1 MGAKHAM
8 AIRKILHY
16 PDKRLRIPG
25 ERVTDFGPELQTLI
39 DDMAETMYA
48 APGVGL
54 AATQIG
60 EAKQLFIVDVS
71 SGEGPSDL
79 RVFVNPEIVRADGEV
94 DWEEGCLSFP
104 GVHQDIRRAERVKV
118 RAQDRHGEWF
128 EIEADE
134 LMAIALQHE
143 FDHLQGK
150 LMIDHLSALKR
161 RIVHRAMQKRAAQHG
176 AAAE

>member
-1 MGAKHAM
+1 M

-25 ERVTDFGPELQTLI
+25 EKVTDFGPELQKLI

-60 EAKQLFIVDVS
+60 ESKQLFIVDVS
-71 SGEGPSDL
+71 DGEGPSEL
-79 RVFVNPEIVRADGEV
+79 RVFVNPEFVKTEGKLE
-94 DWEEGCLSFP
+94 WEEGCLSFP
-104 GVHQDIRRAERVKV
+104 GLHLDVTRAERVKM

-128 EIEADE
+128 EVEAADE
-134 LMAIALQHE
+134 LLAVALQHE

-150 LMIDHLSALKR
+150 LMIDHLSPLKR
-161 RIVHRAMQKRAAQHG
+161 RIVHRQLQKRATQNG
-176 AAAE
+176 ASVE

>member
-1 MGAKHAM
+1 M

-25 ERVTDFGPELQTLI
+25 EPVTDFGPALQQLI

-60 EAKQLFIVDVS
+60 ESKRLFIVDVS

-79 RVFVNPEIVRADGEV
+79 RIFINPEFVKTEGKIE
-94 DWEEGCLSFP
+94 WEEGCLSFP
-104 GVHQDIRRAERVKV
+104 GVHSDVTRAERVKM
-118 RAQDRHGEWF
+118 RAQDRQGVWF

-143 FDHLQGK
+143 FDHLVGK
-150 LMIDHLSALKR
+150 LMIDHLSPLKR
-161 RIVHRAMQKRAAQHG
+161 RLVHRAMQKRAAHNGEATQ
-176 AAAE
+176 

>member
-1 MGAKHAM
+1 M

-16 PDKRLRIPG
+16 PDKRLRVPG
-25 ERVTDFGPELQTLI
+25 EPVTDFGAELQTLI

-60 EAKQLFIVDVS
+60 EAKRLFIVDVS
-71 SGEGPSDL
+71 SGDGPSDL
-79 RVFVNPEIVRADGEV
+79 RVFINPEFIKTEGKIE
-94 DWEEGCLSFP
+94 WEEGCLSFP
-104 GVHQDIRRAERVKV
+104 GIHSDITRAEKVKL
-118 RAQDRHGEWF
+118 RAQDRHGKWF
-128 EIEADE
+128 EIDADE

-143 FDHLQGK
+143 YDHLEGK
-150 LMIDHLSALKR
+150 LMIDHLSPLKR
-161 RIVHRAMQKRAAQHG
+161 RIVHRAMQKRASERGG

>member
-1 MGAKHAM
+1 M

-16 PDKRLRIPG
+16 PDKRLRTPG
-25 ERVTDFGPELQTLI
+25 EPVTDFGPALQELI

-60 EAKQLFIVDVS
+60 VSKQLFIIDVS
-71 SGEGPSDL
+71 DSEGPSEL
-79 RVFVNPEIVRADGEV
+79 RVFINTQIVALEDEV

-104 GVHQDIRRAERVKV
+104 GVHQDIRRAARVKV

-128 EIEADE
+128 ELEADE
-134 LMAIALQHE
+134 LLAVAIQHE
-143 FDHLQGK
+143 HDHILGK
-150 LMIDHLSALKR
+150 LMIDHLSPLRR
-161 RIVHRAMQKRAAQHG
+161 RIVHRAMQKRAASRE
-176 AAAE
+176 AAE

>member
-1 MGAKHAM
+1 M

-25 ERVTDFGPELQTLI
+25 APVTDFGAELQALI

-60 EAKQLFIVDVS
+60 EAKRLFIVDVS
-71 SGEGPSDL
+71 SGDGPSDL
-79 RVFVNPEIVRADGEV
+79 RVFVNPEFIKTEGKIE
-94 DWEEGCLSFP
+94 WEEGCLSFP
-104 GVHQDIRRAERVKV
+104 GIHSDITRAERVKL
-118 RAQDRHGEWF
+118 RAQDRHGKWF
-128 EIEADE
+128 EIDADE

-143 FDHLQGK
+143 FDHLEGK
-150 LMIDHLSALKR
+150 LMIDHLSPLKR
-161 RIVHRAMQKRAAQHG
+161 RIVHRAMQKRASERGG

>member
-1 MGAKHAM
+1 M

-16 PDKRLRIPG
+16 PDKRLRVPG
-25 ERVTDFGPELQTLI
+25 ELVTDFGPELQALI

-60 EAKQLFIVDVS
+60 VSKRLFIVDVS
-71 SGEGPSDL
+71 DGEGPNDL
-79 RVFVNPEIVRADGEV
+79 RIFINPEIISTDGKV

-104 GVHQDIRRAERVKV
+104 GVHQDITRAERVTV
-118 RAQDRHGEWF
+118 RAQDRHGAFF
-128 EIEADE
+128 ELSADG

-143 FDHLQGK
+143 KDHLDGK

-161 RIVHRAMQKRAAQHG
+161 RIVHRAMQKRAHQAG
-176 AAAE
+176 EAAE

>member
-1 MGAKHAM
+1 M

-16 PDKRLRIPG
+16 PDKRLRNPG
-25 ERVTDFGPELQTLI
+25 LPVTDFGPELQQLI

-60 EAKQLFIVDVS
+60 ELKQLFIVDVS
-71 SGEGPSDL
+71 SGDEGSDL
-79 RVFVNPEIVRADGEV
+79 RVFINPSFVKRDGEI

-104 GVHQDIRRAERVKV
+104 GVHEDVTRAERVTM
-118 RAQDRHGEWF
+118 RAQDRHGQWF
-128 EIEADE
+128 EIDADG

-150 LMIDHLSALKR
+150 LMIDHLSPLKR
-161 RIVHRAMQKRAAQHG
+161 RIVHRAMQKRAAHSG

>member
-1 MGAKHAM
+1 M

-25 ERVTDFGPELQTLI
+25 EPVTDFGPALQTLI

-60 EAKQLFIVDVS
+60 EAKQLFIIDVS

-79 RVFVNPEIVRADGEV
+79 RIFINPEFVKTEGKIE
-94 DWEEGCLSFP
+94 WEEGCLSFP
-104 GVHQDIRRAERVKV
+104 GIHSDVTRAERVKM
-118 RAQDRHGEWF
+118 RAQDRHGKSF

-143 FDHLQGK
+143 FDHLHGK
-150 LMIDHLSALKR
+150 LMIDHLSPLKR
-161 RIVHRAMQKRAAQHG
+161 RIVHRAMQKRASERG

>member
-1 MGAKHAM
+1 M

-16 PDKRLRIPG
+16 PDKRLRVPG
-25 ERVTDFGPELQTLI
+25 EKVTDFGPELQTLI

-71 SGEGPSDL
+71 SGEGPSEL
-79 RVFVNPEIVRADGEV
+79 QVFVNPEFVKTEGKI

-104 GVHQDIRRAERVKV
+104 GVHLDVTRAEKVKLK
-118 RAQDRHGEWF
+118 AQDRHGVWF
-128 EIEADE
+128 EVEADE
-134 LMAIALQHE
+134 LLAIALQHE

-150 LMIDHLSALKR
+150 LMIDHLSPLKR
-161 RIVHRAMQKRAAQHG
+161 RIVHRQMQKRATQSG
-176 AAAE
+176 ASPE

>member
-1 MGAKHAM
+1 M

-25 ERVTDFGPELQTLI
+25 EPVTDFGAELQGLI

-60 EAKQLFIVDVS
+60 EAKRLFIVDVS
-71 SGEGPSDL
+71 SGDGPSDL
-79 RVFVNPEIVRADGEV
+79 RVFVNPEFIKTEGKIE
-94 DWEEGCLSFP
+94 WEEGCLSFP
-104 GVHQDIRRAERVKV
+104 GIHSDITRAERVKL
-118 RAQDRHGEWF
+118 RAQDRHGKWF
-128 EIEADE
+128 EIDADE

-143 FDHLQGK
+143 FDHLEGK
-150 LMIDHLSALKR
+150 LMIDHLSPLKR
-161 RIVHRAMQKRAAQHG
+161 RIVHRAMQKRASERGG

>member
-1 MGAKHAM
+1 M

-16 PDKRLRIPG
+16 PDKRLRVPG
-25 ERVTDFGPELQTLI
+25 EKVSDFGPEPQQLI

-71 SGEGPSDL
+71 HSDGPTDL
-79 RVFVNPEIVRADGEV
+79 RVFINPEILNADGEV

-104 GVHQDIRRAERVKV
+104 GVHQEIARAERIKM
-118 RAQDRHGEWF
+118 RAQDRHGVWF
-128 EIEADE
+128 ELEADG

-143 FDHLQGK
+143 NDHLNGK
-150 LMIDHLSALKR
+150 LMIDHLS
-161 RIVHRAMQKRAAQHG
+161 
-176 AAAE
+176 